1 MNLLFKLLTDYYS
14 LVSFF
19 KRKVFIRN
27 IKKDDL
33 VLDVGSGDKPFWR
46 ADVMVDKYLE
56 DDQQRSTGA
65 MVYDKRKLFIEA
77 DVENLPFKNNA
88 FDFVFCAHL
97 LEHVLHPDRAIKELT
112 RVARRGYIEVPS
124 AIGDIFSSFPVHLWY
139 CDYRD
144 NVLIFQ
150 QKSNALS
157 FHQEIVKNFGSKINR
172 SPILN
177 YLLVRYT
184 SYYIR
189 VFWKKSVDYKI
200 IRVSNPYKY
209 QYTPHDNYT
218 KTTTENPVFNLYR
231 LFYLVATALYYKKK
245 YITIDSLLKHDK
257 KRN

>member
-1 MNLLFKLLTDYYS
+1 MNFLFKLLTILYS

-19 KRKVFIRN
+19 DRKVFIRD
-27 IKKDDL
+27 IEKDDL

-56 DDQQRSTGA
+56 DDQQRATGA
-65 MVYDKRKLFIEA
+65 IVYDKRKLFVEA
-77 DVENLPFKNNA
+77 DVENLPFKDKA

-97 LEHVLHPDRAIKELT
+97 LEHVSHPDRAIKELT
-112 RVARRGYIEVPS
+112 RVAKCGYIEVPS

-139 CDYRD
+139 CDCRD

-150 QKSNALS
+150 QKSKVLS

-172 SPILN
+172 SSILN
-177 YLLVRYT
+177 YLLVKYA
-184 SYYIR
+184 SYYIQ

-218 KTTTENPVFNLYR
+218 KTTTENSVFNLYR
-231 LFYLVATALYYKKK
+231 IFYLVVTALYYRKKD
-245 YITIDSLLKHDK
+245 ISIDSLFKNDK
-257 KRN
+257 ERN